1 MSECSALIGYI
12 HISFK
17 FVVKTVE
24 CGLIELKAFT
34 YNHSGILSV
43 WRFFFSET
51 CASDINLCSML
62 VSF

>member
-1 MSECSALIGYI
+1 MSECSALIGYN

-24 CGLIELKAFT
+24 CGLNKLKAFT